1 MIFYLLPNLVI
12 AIIAL
17 LSFGFQLGWDKFK
30 QYPYI
35 LIPLYLFITAI
46 GALWIKWDEPKE
58 NEDERKQFVEDIKKA
73 VSEGVMEALKQD
85 RESRNDNPK

>member
-35 LIPLYLFITAI
+35 LIPLYLFITAL

-73 VSEGVMEALKQD
+73 VSEGVTEALKQD
-85 RESRNDNPK
+85 RKNNTN